1 MMNVLLVDD
10 EPWVLEGLRT
20 IVNWGKYGFSVCG
33 EAENGKQA
41 WPMIEQLQPDLVFTD
56 IQMPTISGLELID
69 RSLHQLVKPP
79 RFIILSGYN
88 NFEYAR
94 AALRPRVEDYLL
106 KPIDEDEIE
115 AVLEQMSLKIRNEQ
129 ASEELYR
136 IDRPLYVNNLLNRLL
151 QGEENC
157 ELEAE
162 VVSLL
167 NLDRK
172 EEVGCLLVN
181 TELEQNYVRGLVC
194 QLAGDNQPEIFTDA
208 EGRMGL
214 ITSGASRSNHL
225 EELEA
230 LGCRLYEACCG
241 EDALIVA
248 FGHSSGGGNAV
259 RSAYEKALSALEWKR
274 YHMSGGL
281 VVFSAIPPLNYMK
294 KVNIEALDSLMGWL
308 CDDHQESFEPLVDQ
322 LLAAPASS
330 LPASDMEYIRI
341 QLLALEMAVLK
352 KLKELEGDTDYFLLS
367 LQAGLERTLMEID
380 CYPAFRQYGLTLCA
394 KGSQVLRKRLR
405 ERECNP
411 VFQITQYVNREF
423 RQKLQL
429 QELAERFHMNPNY
442 LGQVF
447 KQQTGQSFREYLNN
461 KRMEEAKVLLRQGRL
476 SIAEIA
482 IHSGYPNP
490 DYFVSQFKRMTG
502 IAPTAFRKQHTH
514 HE

>member
-20 IVNWGKYGFSVCG
+20 IVNWGKYGFSICG
-33 EAENGKQA
+33 EAENGNQA

-56 IQMPTISGLELID
+56 IHMPTVSGLELID
-69 RSLHQLVKPP
+69 RSLHQLLKPP

-115 AVLEQMSLKIRNEQ
+115 TLLEQISRKIRNEQ

-136 IDRPLYVNNLLNRLL
+136 IDRPLYVNNLLNRLF
-151 QGEENC
+151 QGEESN

-162 VVSLL
+162 VISLL
-167 NLDRK
+167 SLDRK
-172 EEVGCLLVN
+172 AEVGCLLVN
-181 TELEQNYVRGLVC
+181 TQLEQKYVQGLVS
-194 QLAGDNQPEIFTDA
+194 QLAGDKQLEMFIDA
-208 EGRMGL
+208 DGRMGL
-214 ITSGASRSNHL
+214 ITSGTSRSNSL

-230 LGCRLYEACCG
+230 LGCRLYDACCG
-241 EDALIVA
+241 EDDLIVA
-248 FGHSSGGGNAV
+248 FGHSSGRGAAV
-259 RSAYEKALSALEWKR
+259 KSAYEKAVSALEWKR

-281 VVFSAIPPLNYMK
+281 VLFSAIPPLNYMK
-294 KVNIEALDSLMGWL
+294 KVNVEALNALMTGL
-308 CDDHQESFEPLVDQ
+308 CDDHQESFELLVDQ

-330 LPASDMEYIRI
+330 LPASDLEYVRI

-352 KLKELEGDTDYFLLS
+352 KLTELEGDTDHFLLS
-367 LQAGLERTLMEID
+367 LRTSLERTLMEID
-380 CYPAFRQYGLTLCA
+380 CYPAFRQYGMILCA
-394 KGSQVLRKRLR
+394 KGSEVLRKRLR

-411 VFQITQYVNREF
+411 VFQVTQYVNREF

-429 QELAERFHMNPNY
+429 QELAEKFHMNPNY

-461 KRMEEAKVLLRQGRL
+461 KRMEEAKILLRQGRM